1 MQALILAG
9 GLGTRL
15 RPLTDELPK
24 CMVAADGK
32 PFLEHQLRLLASRN
46 VRDIVLSLGHL
57 GERVLEHFGNG
68 HRFGVNLSY
77 VWEREQPLG
86 TGGAIRNA
94 EALLRPEF
102 FVTYGDSYLLL
113 DYGDIMRRFR
123 QSNALGMMVVYR
135 NEDRLEPS
143 NVVVR
148 DGRVA
153 AYDKT
158 TRLPGMSFVNHGLS
172 VLRRRALRLIP
183 PGLPLSQEQFFQLLI
198 RRRQLL
204 ACETEQR
211 FYEIGSF
218 DGLAEFRQLVTARA
232 LP

>member
-1 MQALILAG
+1 MQMLILAG

-24 CMVAADGK
+24 CMLPVNGK
-32 PFLEHQLRLLASRN
+32 PFLERQVRLLASRG
-46 VRDIVLSLGHL
+46 VRDIVLCLGHL

-77 VWEREQPLG
+77 SWERDRLLG

-94 EALLRPEF
+94 EALLRTEF

-123 QSNALGMMVVYR
+123 RTEALGMMVVYR
-135 NEDRLEPS
+135 NEDRLEQS
-143 NVVVR
+143 NVVVQ

-158 TRLPGMSFVNHGLS
+158 ARLPGMRFVNHGLS

-183 PGLPLSQEQFFQLLI
+183 PGLPFSQDQLFQMLA

-204 ACETEQR
+204 AYETPQR
-211 FYEIGSF
+211 FYEVGSF
-218 DGLAEFRQLVTARA
+218 TGLAEFRRLVAAGA
-232 LP
+232 LS

>member
-24 CMVAADGK
+24 CMLPAGGK
-32 PFLEHQLRLLASRN
+32 PFLEHQVRLLASRG
-46 VRDIVLSLGHL
+46 VRDIVLCLGHL
-57 GERVLEHFGNG
+57 GERVLAYFGNG

-77 VWEREQPLG
+77 AWERDGLLG

-113 DYGDIMRRFR
+113 DYRDIMRRFR
-123 QSNALGMMVVYR
+123 QSDALGMMVVYR
-135 NEDRLEPS
+135 NEDRLEAS

-153 AYDKT
+153 AYDIGERRSRRVT
-158 TRLPGMSFVNHGLS
+158 TRTTLS
-172 VLRRRALRLIP
+172 
-183 PGLPLSQEQFFQLLI
+183 
-198 RRRQLL
+198 
-204 ACETEQR
+204 
-211 FYEIGSF
+211 
-218 DGLAEFRQLVTARA
+218 
-232 LP
+232 

>member
-24 CMVAADGK
+24 CMLPADGK
-32 PFLEHQLRLLASRN
+32 PFLEHQLRLLASRG
-46 VRDIVLSLGHL
+46 VRDVVLSLGHL
-57 GERVLEHFGNG
+57 GERVLEYFGNG
-68 HRFGVNLSY
+68 RRLGVNLSY
-77 VWEREQPLG
+77 VWEREVPLG

-113 DYGDIMRRFR
+113 DYRDIMRRFR
-123 QSNALGMMVVYR
+123 QSAALAMMVVYR
-135 NEDRLEPS
+135 NEDRLVPS

-148 DGRVA
+148 DGHVA

-204 ACETEQR
+204 AYETEQR

-218 DGLAEFRQLVTARA
+218 DGLAEFRQLATARA